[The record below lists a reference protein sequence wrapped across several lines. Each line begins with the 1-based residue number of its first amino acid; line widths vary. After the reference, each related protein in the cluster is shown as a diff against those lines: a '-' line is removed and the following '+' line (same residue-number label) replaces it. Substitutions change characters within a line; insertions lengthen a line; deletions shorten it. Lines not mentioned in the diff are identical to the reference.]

1 MSYADF
7 IWFLLS
13 EEDKTTPTRY
23 VAGFLQQVPELMSV
37 THLCGPPPT
46 QRDAT
51 RDPALPHSAEYWFR
65 CMDLGGDS
73 ALSPFVCPVCPT

>member
-37 THLCGPPPT
+37 THLYGPPPHNAMPRVT
-46 QRDAT
+46 Q
-51 RDPALPHSAEYWFR
+51 PLPHSTEYWFR